1 MKRINGNKEVFVP
14 LLTGHAKAFDFVN
27 YELLIAKL
35 HAYDLDNEID
45 YGSPL
50 RSPLGS
56 FLTSVSL
63 FFFFFFL
70 YSVFFRGGGAGS
82 VCYDFSNLSF
92 ILCLQ

>member
-35 HAYDLDNEID
+35 HAYDLDYEID

-50 RSPLGS
+50 GSPLGS
-56 FLTSVSL
+56 FLTSVS
-63 FFFFFFL
+63 FFFFFFFFCI
-70 YSVFFRGGGAGS
+70 VFFFWGGQAQYAMIS
-82 VCYDFSNLSF
+82 L
-92 ILCLQ
+92 I